1 MDQKEKESFE
11 VKKNRHYHATFSC
24 PSGSFVIQ
32 DLMKFCNAN
41 NSSFSENP
49 HVTSFNEGKRSALLY
64 ILSIL
69 QVNEVQLSAMQKI
82 NNIYNSEFAN
92 SSEGESVQEAFS
104 KGIY

>member
-1 MDQKEKESFE
+1 MEVKEKESFE
-11 VKKNRHYHATFSC
+11 IKKNRHYHTTFSC

-32 DLMKFCNAN
+32 DLMKVCNAN

-49 HVTSFNEGKRSALLY
+49 HVTAFNEGKRASLLY

-69 QVNEVQLSAMQKI
+69 QVNEVQLSAMQKL
-82 NNIYNSEFAN
+82 NNVYNSEFAN

>member
-11 VKKNRHYHATFSC
+11 VKKNRHYHTTFGG
-24 PSGSFVIQ
+24 PSGEYVIQ
-32 DLMKFCNAN
+32 DLMRYCNSN
-41 NSSFSENP
+41 NTSFDENP

-69 QVNEVQLSAMQKI
+69 QVNEVQLTAMQRL

-92 SSEGESVQEAFS
+92 SIEGEGIQEAFS
-104 KGIY
+104 KGLY